1 MENSEIS
8 KPLGDSVTKD
18 DLKQIVFALVEKA
31 KEGDV
36 QAAKLLFDRMFG
48 KQTAMPQKRVSTD
61 DPIARK
67 AKTMQIVAKLT
78 AAKASEVLDA
88 ES

>member
-8 KPLGDSVTKD
+8 KPLSDSVTKD

-36 QAAKLLFDRMFG
+36 AAAKLLFDRMFG
-48 KQTAMPQKRVSTD
+48 KPTAMTHKRVSTD

-67 AKTMQIVAKLT
+67 ARTMQIVAKLT
-78 AAKASEVLDA
+78 AAKASEATDA

>member
-8 KPLGDSVTKD
+8 KPLSDSVTKD

-36 QAAKLLFDRMFG
+36 QAAKLLFDRLFG
-48 KQTAMPQKRVSTD
+48 KTAMPQKRVSTD

-78 AAKASEVLDA
+78 AAKVSEVHVA
-88 ES
+88 EN